1 MTNYIITATP
11 AVSYDSVMLI
21 ELGAIRRFL
30 IRMLALLT
38 TQGIQSSVRRTDL
51 TELSLQAGK
60 KFLQEISDKPGALE
74 NFEDL

>member
-11 AVSYDSVMLI
+11 AGSYDSVMLI
-21 ELGAIRRFL
+21 ELGVIRRFL

-60 KFLQEISDKPGALE
+60 KGKFLISQEP
-74 NFEDL
+74 